1 MNHALNGIYRLQ
13 ENDTALQYSENPEA
27 LKKTLEN
34 TEITI
39 RVVGEDKFF
48 DDDKEDRL
56 ILRVS
61 IRRHERQINFRFG
74 MSIRDT
80 KIIDENRMP
89 GNIKINLF
97 AGERINSFAQLRVEK
112 KKVKNHLLYQILTCI
127 RSEYFCPDTF
137 NDFCSEFGYDTDSR
151 KAEKTFFSLQEQSK
165 KLQTIFT
172 AEEIESFP
180 S

>member
-13 ENDTALQYSENPEA
+13 ENDTAFKYSDNPEA

-61 IRRHERQINFRFG
+61 IRRNEKAINFRFG

-80 KIIDENRMP
+80 TIFSALHVPVKIIGGGWIDNHV
-89 GNIKINLF
+89 
-97 AGERINSFAQLRVEK
+97 QLATEK
-112 KKVKNHLLYQILTCI
+112 KKIKNGLLYSILACI
-127 RSEYFCPDTF
+127 RSDYICPDTF
-137 NDFCSEFGYDTDSR
+137 GNFCHEFGYDTDSR